1 MQSIN
6 KRHISFAF
14 VCTLVTL
21 LAVGVFFTGCKDDDD
36 SDNGTQVWT
45 VGPGNLERGQNLKVN
60 GQKLDAVA
68 SVILPSLDGSGIE
81 IPRSE
86 FKEVSS
92 ENDHFEVTLPQD
104 RNLVSGKVLIKLNNG
119 SVIESKVTI
128 KVGSLVIDKIA
139 PVSAKAGDQIT
150 ISGEYLSLVQAV
162 VFTTNQVVEKADFVS
177 QTDGEIVVKLPASAQ
192 TGSVGVSDGDVTVYA
207 ADKLTVTLP
216 SSITF
221 ENKVYKPGVDK
232 ITLKGSDMD
241 LVSIVKFDGADVVA
255 FDSQTATAITLT
267 VPSSAKAGDVY
278 VEAASEVNVK
288 AGTIALVSPE
298 INDVEY
304 KDGVDYY
311 LLGETVTIK
320 GSNLDLI
327 TSIKLG
333 GVAVKSDDITCSADN
348 ATLTVKL
355 AEDVK
360 SGAEFTTDNGTSVSK
375 DLKIVPFLIFGTE
388 NGEAGG
394 QVNVNCGDKSVLTG
408 VNLQYLSS
416 VTVHGYKA
424 TSLTAS
430 ADGKSAEYVVA
441 AQAAGTSGTWGQKG
455 FEALAKNGEK
465 IVQSVWAGSPTKPYF
480 LDLPKKVES
489 GTSIYVYGAHLNM
502 INSIKYGPF
511 DISFSVEDDNHIFL
525 KLPSTAKEIN
535 YPIEITYDT
544 DKVDASSSLT
554 VGPGVVVVW
563 SGNNT
568 LGWSDA
574 TAGFFK
580 DIDLAAFEVGGLI
593 KIYMTQLSNDPTWSY
608 LNFRVDTW
616 AEDKENWPQHDL
628 KQVAPGE
635 EMVYAFKL
643 TAAQLKKL
651 NTVHIYG
658 EGNTAITKI
667 TYGDKE

>member
-6 KRHISFAF
+6 KRHVSFAF
-14 VCTLVTL
+14 VCTLVAL

-60 GQKLDAVA
+60 GQKLDAVT

-104 RNLVSGKVLIKLNNG
+104 RNLVSGKVKIKLSDG
-119 SVIESKVTI
+119 TVIESKVTI

-162 VFTTNQVVEKADFVS
+162 VFTTNQIVDKADFVS
-177 QTDGEIVVKLPASAQ
+177 QTNGEIVVKLPASAQ
-192 TGSVGVSDGDVTVYA
+192 SGSVGVSDGDATVYA
-207 ADKLTVTLP
+207 ADKLNVTLP

-221 ENKVYKPGVDK
+221 ESKNYKPGVDK

-241 LVSIVKFDGADVVA
+241 LVSIVKFEGADVVS
-255 FDSQTATAITLT
+255 FDSQSATAITLT

-278 VEAASEVNVK
+278 VEAASAVNVK
-288 AGTIALVSPE
+288 AGTIALVSPV

-304 KDGVDYY
+304 KTGVDYY
-311 LLGETVTIK
+311 LLGETVTFK
-320 GSNLDLI
+320 GSDLDLV

-333 GVAVKSDDITCSADN
+333 GVAVNSGDITCSADN
-348 ATLTVKL
+348 STMTVKL
-355 AEDVK
+355 AADVK
-360 SGAEFTTDNGTSVSK
+360 SGAEFSTDNGTSVSK
-375 DLKIVPFLIFGTE
+375 TLKIVPFLIFGTE
-388 NGEAGG
+388 NGEDGG
-394 QVNVNCGDKSVLTG
+394 QVNVNCGEKSVLTG
-408 VNLQYLSS
+408 INLQYLSS
-416 VTVHGYKA
+416 VTVHGYEA
-424 TSLTAS
+424 TSLNVS

-441 AQAAGTSGTWGQKG
+441 AQAAGTSGKWTADG
-455 FEALAKNGEK
+455 FESLATNGEK
-465 IVQSVWAGSPTKPYF
+465 KQQSVWAGAPSKPYF
-480 LDLPKKVES
+480 LNLPKNAES
-489 GTSIYVYGAHLNM
+489 GTSIYVNGAHFNL
-502 INSIKYGPF
+502 INSIKMGSVNVP
-511 DISFSVEDDNHIFL
+511 FSVTDDNNIFL
-525 KLPSTAKEIN
+525 NIPASLEENT
-535 YPIEITYDT
+535 YPVEITYET
-544 DKVDASSSLT
+544 DKVDATFSLKVASS
-554 VGPGVVVVW
+554 VVVLW

-580 DIDLAAFEVGGLI
+580 DVDVSELEVGGLI
-593 KIYMTQLSNDPTWSY
+593 KIYMTQLSNDPAWSY

-616 AEDKENWPQHDL
+616 NEDKDNWPQHDL
-628 KQVAPGE
+628 QQVAPGE

-643 TAAQLKKL
+643 TAAQLEKL

-667 TYGDKE
+667 TYGEKE